1 MIECRIQGIPCLIDV
16 GHYEKV
22 RGSFRWDEVS
32 DLDYRGYIDCE
43 YTVYD
48 RKGYRAPWLEAK
60 ITEDDDDAIIAAIE
74 RDLERY

>member
-1 MIECRIQGIPCLIDV
+1 MIECRIRGIPCLIEV
-16 GHYEKV
+16 EHYEKV

-32 DLDYRGYIDCE
+32 DLDYRGYTDCE

-48 RKGYRAPWLEAK
+48 RKGYRAKWLEAK

-74 RDLERY
+74 RDIEGY